1 VSERVRIRSVNGCS
15 AGELEGLAR
24 VLIDCVLGGASVS
37 FMPPLS
43 LERAVDFW
51 RGVCASAAR
60 GERVLLV
67 AEADGEVL
75 GTVQLLLAMPEN
87 QPHRA
92 EIAKML
98 VHGSARRRGVGAA
111 LLAAA
116 EDAARTAHRTLLTLD
131 TASGAAER
139 LYTRG
144 GWQRCGRI
152 PGYAL
157 LPDGRPCDT
166 TIFFKALQPRSDV

>member
-1 VSERVRIRSVNGCS
+1 VRDTVGIRPAGGCR

-51 RGVCASAAR
+51 RGVCASAVR

-67 AEADGEVL
+67 AEADGKVL

-98 VHGSARRRGVGAA
+98 VHRGARHRGVGAA

-116 EDAARTAHRTLLTLD
+116 EYAARAAKRTLLTLD
-131 TASGAAER
+131 TASAEAER
-139 LYTRG
+139 LYSRA

-166 TIFFKALQPRSDV
+166 TIFFKTLGPRSGV